1 MVWNQ
6 EGWFLQLHSYF
17 SRLLWLFGVFSV
29 SIRIVKISNKGIINQ
44 IQSSQPFQTGIWLP
58 MAFLAHSC
66 LQGWGSVSMLSG
78 KTDTEDEPVKTW
90 MLCSGSKMTF
100 TLCSLHIFWPLCA
113 GVSGNTRLTWWWCMS
128 MLMLIAN
135 RVNIIPITI
144 VIRWNWQLCH
154 YKLLFWPG
162 FSIIY
167 YTDFALVLPRTV
179 SFIFQ
184 CLFGRFLSLE
194 FVQSII
200 FPE

>member
-1 MVWNQ
+1 MWNF
-6 EGWFLQLHSYF
+6 WTKA
-17 SRLLWLFGVFSV
+17 LLT
-29 SIRIVKISNKGIINQ
+29 RYNQ
-44 IQSSQPFQTGIWLP
+44 VNSSKLGYDL
-58 MAFLAHSC
+58 MACLADSC
-66 LQGWGSVSMLSG
+66 LQGWESVSMLSG

-90 MLCSGSKMTF
+90 ILCNGPEMIF
-100 TLCSLHIFWPLCA
+100 TLCSLHIFWLLWT
-113 GVSGNTRLTWWWCMS
+113 GVSGNTRLTWWWC

-154 YKLLFWPG
+154 YKLLFWSS

-167 YTDFALVLPRTV
+167 YMDFALVLPRTL

-184 CLFGRFLSLE
+184 CLFGTFLVSLE
-194 FVQSII
+194 VVQSIS